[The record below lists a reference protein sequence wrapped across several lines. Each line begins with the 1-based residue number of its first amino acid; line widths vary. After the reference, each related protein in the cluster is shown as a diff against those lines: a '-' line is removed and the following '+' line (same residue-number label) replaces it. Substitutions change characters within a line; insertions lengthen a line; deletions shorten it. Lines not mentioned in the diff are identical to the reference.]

1 MEILVCIKP
10 VPDPDKYGDL
20 RIDPETK
27 RLVREGVPTVINPA
41 DKNALEEALRL
52 REKFGGSVTVLSMA
66 PAFSRD
72 WMVESLAMGADRA
85 FLLSDPLF
93 GGADTYVTSRVLA
106 EAVRKIADS
115 SEASSEVPA
124 AAPEASAE
132 ATEAAG
138 VPGFDLILAGNES
151 ADGGTSH
158 VPAQLAEWLELPHIC
173 GARSLEVDSTGG
185 EAAGDASGAEA
196 DAVLRAAC
204 KSEEGT
210 LIFECPMP
218 AVVAVGREANK
229 PRLVNAM
236 GIIKARKKPLTIWS
250 NEDLGLDP
258 ESLGLGGS
266 PTKAG
271 QLFEPDLGREGASLG
286 DDPEAAAVRILE
298 LIEKAGV

>member
-72 WMVESLAMGADRA
+72 RMVESLAMGADRA

-115 SEASSEVPA
+115 SEAA
-124 AAPEASAE
+124 
-132 ATEAAG
+132 EAAG
-138 VPGFDLILAGNES
+138 APGFDLILAGNES

-173 GARSLEVDSTGG
+173 GVRSLEVAPVCG

-204 KSEEGT
+204 KSEEGN

-258 ESLGLGGS
+258 GSLGLGGS

-271 QLFEPDLGREGASLG
+271 QLFEPDLSREGASLG

>member
-27 RLVREGVPTVINPA
+27 RLVREGVPAVINPA

-52 REKFGGSVTVLSMA
+52 REQFGGSVTVLSMA

-72 WMVESLAMGADRA
+72 RMVESLAMGADRA

-106 EAVRKIADS
+106 EAVRKIAAS
-115 SEASSEVPA
+115 SEAA
-124 AAPEASAE
+124 
-132 ATEAAG
+132 EAAG
-138 VPGFDLILAGNES
+138 APGFDLILAGNES

-173 GARSLEVDSTGG
+173 GARSLEVAPVCG
-185 EAAGDASGAEA
+185 EADGDACGAEA

-204 KSEEGT
+204 KSEEGD
-210 LIFECPMP
+210 LIFECPLP

-258 ESLGLGGS
+258 GSLGLGGS

>member
-27 RLVREGVPTVINPA
+27 RLVREGVPAVINPA

-52 REKFGGSVTVLSMA
+52 REQFGGSVTVLSMA

-72 WMVESLAMGADRA
+72 RMVESLAMGADRA

-106 EAVRKIADS
+106 EAVRKIAAS
-115 SEASSEVPA
+115 SEA
-124 AAPEASAE
+124 AE
-132 ATEAAG
+132 AAGSTEAAG
-138 VPGFDLILAGNES
+138 TAGAPGFDLILAGNES

-173 GARSLEVDSTGG
+173 GARSLEVTSTGG
-185 EAAGDASGAEA
+185 EAAGDVSGAEA

-204 KSEEGT
+204 KSEEGN
-210 LIFECPMP
+210 LIFECSLP

-271 QLFEPDLGREGASLG
+271 QLFEPDLDREGASLG
-286 DDPEAAAVRILE
+286 DDLEAAAARILE

>member
-27 RLVREGVPTVINPA
+27 RLVREGVPAVINPA

-52 REKFGGSVTVLSMA
+52 REQFGGSVTVLSMA

-72 WMVESLAMGADRA
+72 RMVESLAMGADRA

-106 EAVRKIADS
+106 EAVRKIAAS
-115 SEASSEVPA
+115 SEAA
-124 AAPEASAE
+124 
-132 ATEAAG
+132 EAAG
-138 VPGFDLILAGNES
+138 APGFDLILAGNES

-173 GARSLEVDSTGG
+173 GARSLEVAPVCG

-204 KSEEGT
+204 KSEEGN
-210 LIFECPMP
+210 LIFECPLP

-258 ESLGLGGS
+258 GSLGLGGS

>member
-27 RLVREGVPTVINPA
+27 RLVREGVPAVINPA

-52 REKFGGSVTVLSMA
+52 REQFGGSVTVLSMA

-72 WMVESLAMGADRA
+72 RMVESLAMGADRA

-106 EAVRKIADS
+106 EAVRKIAAS
-115 SEASSEVPA
+115 SEAA
-124 AAPEASAE
+124 
-132 ATEAAG
+132 EAAG
-138 VPGFDLILAGNES
+138 APGFDLILAGNES

-173 GARSLEVDSTGG
+173 GARSLEVAPVCG

-204 KSEEGT
+204 KSEEGN
-210 LIFECPMP
+210 LIFECPLP

-258 ESLGLGGS
+258 GSLGLGGS

-286 DDPEAAAVRILE
+286 DDPEAAAVRIL
-298 LIEKAGV
+298 

>member
-27 RLVREGVPTVINPA
+27 RLVREGVPAVINPA

-52 REKFGGSVTVLSMA
+52 KEQFGGSVTVLSMA

-72 WMVESLAMGADRA
+72 RMVESLAMGADRA

-106 EAVRKIADS
+106 EAVRKIAAS
-115 SEASSEVPA
+115 SEAA
-124 AAPEASAE
+124 
-132 ATEAAG
+132 EAAG
-138 VPGFDLILAGNES
+138 APGFDLILAGNES

-173 GARSLEVDSTGG
+173 GARSLEVAPVCG
-185 EAAGDASGAEA
+185 EA

-204 KSEEGT
+204 KSEEGN
-210 LIFECPMP
+210 LIFECPLP

-258 ESLGLGGS
+258 GSLGLGGS